1 LKGVYTLLM
10 YLAEDE
16 EITVGS
22 LGEFA
27 FRSGFY
33 SYTGSAMGSGAQSL
47 GGRVSR
53 HLLGSKRMKWHIDWF
68 LADTE
73 TRIVAVFT
81 KKSETRLECKVNQTI
96 KRLCQAT
103 IPVMHFGSTD
113 CRLGCGSHLL
123 YFGYK
128 APIHEIKEIYR
139 KI

>member
-1 LKGVYTLLM
+1 MKGVYTLLM

-16 EITVGS
+16 KIKVGS

-27 FRSGFY
+27 FRLGFY

-47 GGRVSR
+47 GERVSR
-53 HLLGSKRMKWHIDWF
+53 HLSRAGRMKWHIDWF
-68 LADTE
+68 LADRK

-81 KKSETRLECKVNQTI
+81 RKSEIRLECRVNQTI
-96 KRLCQAT
+96 KRLCQAA

-113 CRLGCGSHLL
+113 CRLGCRSHLL